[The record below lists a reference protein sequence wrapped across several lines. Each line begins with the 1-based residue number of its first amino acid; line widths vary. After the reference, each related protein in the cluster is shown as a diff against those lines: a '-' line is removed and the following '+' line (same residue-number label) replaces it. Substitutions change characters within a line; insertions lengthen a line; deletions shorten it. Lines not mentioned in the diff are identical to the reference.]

1 MDINFLAVP
10 VLMLLAGYP
19 QVGLNNTQLQKQ
31 QTKVPL
37 YEELNIQ
44 KIKKLS
50 EKAFVK
56 KQLLA
61 ETKQNHS
68 DRQAIRELVNKQ
80 FKALN
85 EKDIVGYMD
94 TVDKQSPGYELTK
107 ELLMQVYKT
116 YDLKYELNS
125 LEFIRISANEAR
137 VRMIQT
143 STKLKGPEFRNNK
156 LTSINILKK
165 RNGQWKMDSTETEKI
180 EYLN

>member
-1 MDINFLAVP
+1 MDINFVAVP

-19 QVGLNNTQLQKQ
+19 QLGLNNTELQKQ

-37 YEELNIQ
+37 YENLNIQ
-44 KIKKLS
+44 KIKKLP
-50 EKAFVK
+50 EKAFLK

-61 ETKQNHS
+61 TKQNQS
-68 DRQAIRELVNKQ
+68 DRQSIRELVNKQ

-85 EKDIVGYMD
+85 EENIVAYME
-94 TVDKQSPGYELTK
+94 TVDKESPGYESTNN
-107 ELLMQVYKT
+107 LLILSYQMFE
-116 YDLKYELNS
+116 LKYELNS
-125 LEFIRISANEAR
+125 LEFVSISANEAR

-143 STKLKGPEFRNNK
+143 TTKLKGPEFRNNK

>member
-1 MDINFLAVP
+1 MDISFVAVP

-19 QVGLNNTQLQKQ
+19 QVGLNNTELQKQ

-44 KIKKLS
+44 KIKKLP

-61 ETKQNHS
+61 ETKQNQS

-80 FKALN
+80 LKALN
-85 EKDIVGYMD
+85 EKNIVAYMD

-107 ELLMQVYKT
+107 ELLMEVYKT

-143 STKLKGPEFRNNK
+143 TTKLKGPEFRNNK
-156 LTSINILKK
+156 LTSINILNK

>member
-1 MDINFLAVP
+1 MDISFVAVP

-19 QVGLNNTQLQKQ
+19 QVGLNNTELQKQ

-44 KIKKLS
+44 KIKKLP
-50 EKAFVK
+50 EKAFFK
-56 KQLLA
+56 QQLLA
-61 ETKQNHS
+61 ETKQNQS

-85 EKDIVGYMD
+85 EKNLLAYMD
-94 TVDKQSPGYELTK
+94 TVDKESTGYEFTK
-107 ELLMQVYKT
+107 ELLIEIYKT
-116 YDLKYELNS
+116 YELKYELNS
-125 LEFIRISANEAR
+125 LEFVSISANEAR

-143 STKLKGPEFRNNK
+143 TTKLKGPEFRNNK

-165 RNGQWKMDSTETEKI
+165 RNGQWRMDSTETEKI